1 MNQVVDIRE
10 LNELIEQ
17 KSTFLNVLTDGMS
30 KLIVGQQHLVE
41 SLIIALLSDRLCIFL
56 LLVQGVEL
64 FFQ

>member
-30 KLIVGQQHLVE
+30 KLIVGQKHLVE
-41 SLIIALLSDRLCIFL
+41 SLLIALLSDGHI
-56 LLVQGVEL
+56 
-64 FFQ
+64 